1 MDLFDYLTP
10 DTIVLTPNRRL
21 SATFLKLHQQ
31 QQLSLEKTSW
41 PTLAILPFP
50 SWVQRLWQDY
60 IDVTLEDAPALLT
73 PNQEQIIWEDIISQS
88 EQGGQLL
95 QLSSTAELAKAA
107 WGTLKQWR
115 IDRADPGLQTTEDSR
130 FFQAWAQRFQEKCEK
145 QHWLDSNSVTQI
157 VCEKIRAGVIAPPA
171 HLLLLG
177 FTEISPLYTDL
188 LAACDTAGGKITH
201 YIPAEKNRAAHR
213 LGLKDE
219 ETEIRAMA
227 RWAKALWE
235 KNPAQ
240 RIGCIFPRLEDLRD
254 NVIKL
259 FSEVFAEAGTYCLNY
274 TRYPFNISAGKNLST
289 YPVIHSALRILNL
302 RRENIPLPVINH
314 LLLTPFIGFA
324 ESERLARAKFAME
337 LTRANAAVI
346 SLSQLLNPSGQH
358 RYLNLPQ
365 HCPALAALWDDFR
378 ALNIDKKPALLPSA
392 WVDIFM
398 RELTAFNWPGER
410 SLNSHE
416 YQVVDSW
423 LKLLKEFSVFDNTL
437 GKIDYP
443 QALHYLTYLTTKKIF
458 QPESPDAPIQ
468 ILGMLEAAELPFDF
482 IWVMGMDD
490 TAWPPAPKPNPFIP
504 QRLQK
509 LKHMPHATAE
519 RELLYCQQLTAQLQ
533 RGAPV
538 VIFSY
543 AQLHDET
550 ELRPSPIISHL
561 PEISLET
568 LTLTAFETPAQRIY
582 ATKNCELLTDEIAP
596 RIAAGETIRGG
607 AAIFKLQAQ
616 CPFKAFAELRLHAKQ
631 IDPVTPGLRHT
642 ERGTL
647 THKAMEI
654 VWNELV
660 NSKTLQA
667 TDAAALQEIIKSA
680 AESAIAHLNAS
691 ALFPVRYRALE
702 SLRLQKIISAWMRHE
717 RQRPPFKVIAQEL
730 VTNANFSN
738 IPIVLRIDRI
748 DQLDDGGNIIID
760 YKTGK
765 AVKEKKWFGDRPDE
779 PQLPLYCVLDPE
791 KTIGIL
797 FAQLNA
803 EEMGFVGISAIDLE
817 IKNVKPLEKSREADT
832 ADWHAQIR
840 QWHTT
845 LTQLADNFS
854 NGHARVD
861 PKYLVETC
869 KNCHLHSLCRIHEVL
884 V

>member
-21 SATFLKLHQQ
+21 AATFLKLHQQ
-31 QQLSLEKTSW
+31 QQVNLGKTSW
-41 PTLAILPFP
+41 ATLGILPLP

-60 IDVTLEDAPALLT
+60 IDATLEDAPALLT

-95 QLSSTAELAKAA
+95 QLSSTAELAKSA

-115 IDRADPGLQTTEDSR
+115 IEMSDPGLMTTEDSR
-130 FFQAWAQRFQEKCEK
+130 YFQTWAHAFQEKCE
-145 QHWLDSNSVTQI
+145 QQRWLDTNSVTQI
-157 VCEKIRAGVIAPPA
+157 IAEKIRVGAIAPPA

-177 FTEISPLYTDL
+177 FTEISPLSTDL
-188 LAACDTAGGKITH
+188 LTACEATGSKITH
-201 YIPAEKNRAAHR
+201 YVPAEIHRVAQR

-219 ETEIRAMA
+219 ETEIRTMA
-227 RWAKALWE
+227 RWAKAHWE
-235 KNPAQ
+235 KNPSQ

-254 NVIKL
+254 KVIQL

-274 TRYPFNISAGKNLST
+274 TRYPFNISAGKNLSA
-289 YPVIHSALRILNL
+289 YPVIHTALRILNL
-302 RRENIPLPVINH
+302 RKENIPLPVIKH
-314 LLLTPFIGFA
+314 LLLTPFIGAA
-324 ESERLARAKFAME
+324 ETERLPRAKFALE
-337 LTRANAAVI
+337 LTRANASVI

-378 ALNIDKKPALLPSA
+378 ALNIDKKPALLPSV
-392 WVDIFM
+392 WVAIFM

-423 LKLLKEFSVFDNTL
+423 LKLLKEFSAFDHSL
-437 GKIDYP
+437 GKINSQ
-443 QALHYLTYLTTKKIF
+443 QALRYLTYLTTKKIF
-458 QPESPDAPIQ
+458 QPESPAAPIQ
-468 ILGMLEAAELPFDF
+468 ILGMLEAAELPFDC
-482 IWVMGMDD
+482 IWVMGLDD

-509 LKHMPHATAE
+509 LKQMPHATAE

-533 RGAPV
+533 RGAPS

-543 AQLHDET
+543 AQLNEET
-550 ELRPSPIISHL
+550 ELRPSPLIADV
-561 PEISLET
+561 PEINLAS
-568 LTLTAFETPAQRIY
+568 LTLTEFETPAQRIY
-582 ATKNCELLTDEIAP
+582 ATKDNELVTDEIAP
-596 RIAAGETIRGG
+596 RVESGETIRGG
-607 AAIFKLQAQ
+607 ANIFKLQAQ

-660 NSKTLQA
+660 DSNTLQA
-667 TDAAALQEIIKSA
+667 TDTKALQNIIKNAAAA
-680 AESAIAHLNAS
+680 AITHLNAS

-702 SLRLQKIISAWMRHE
+702 SLRLQKIVSAWLTHE
-717 RQRPPFKVIAQEL
+717 KQRPPFKVIAQEL

-738 IPIVLRIDRI
+738 LPIVLRIDRI
-748 DQLDDGGNIIID
+748 DELADGSRLIID

-765 AVKEKKWFGDRPDE
+765 SLQEKKWFSERPDE
-779 PQLPLYCVLDPE
+779 PQLPLYCAIDPD

-803 EEMGFVGISAIDLE
+803 AEMGFVGISALDLK
-817 IKNVKPLEKSREADT
+817 IKNVKPLEKSKDA
-832 ADWHAQIR
+832 ASSDWVTQI
-840 QWHTT
+840 QAWQTT

-854 NGHARVD
+854 QGDARVD